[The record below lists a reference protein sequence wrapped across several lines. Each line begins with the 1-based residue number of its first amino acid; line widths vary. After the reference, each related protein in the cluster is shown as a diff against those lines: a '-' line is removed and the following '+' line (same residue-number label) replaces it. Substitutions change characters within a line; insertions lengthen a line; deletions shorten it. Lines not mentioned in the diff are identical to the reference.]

1 MDFFVLMCSSPLL
14 WLANTPC
21 LAAQLKVSPLAL
33 MLSLYL
39 NIRLTYFISP
49 LRIFYSFK
57 LLCTLKRTFL

>member
-14 WLANTPC
+14 WLANIPC

-39 NIRLTYFISP
+39 NIRL
-49 LRIFYSFK
+49 
-57 LLCTLKRTFL
+57 